1 MTESGFNTSK
11 PLSIS
16 MVLHR
21 SCLKNVRTTVES
33 LIIALQ
39 NANLSAVITMVDQ
52 SLDKQY
58 ASDINALCKAFSADP
73 RLTVELVVTPDNR
86 GYGAGHNR
94 ALLGSDSD
102 LHLILNPDVKLDPE
116 ALVRAN
122 ALFQHQP
129 GLVLLAPRSVDSSG
143 REDFIAKG
151 YPSVLVLAL
160 RAFAPNWLQ
169 GLFRNR
175 LAAYELQHLPTS
187 GRPQPVTL
195 VSGCCMWVRGDA
207 LRAVRGFNEDYF
219 LYFEDYDLSLRLA
232 EHGKVMRA
240 PNVLITH
247 FGGNAARKGFRHIG
261 WFAAGGWRFFSQWG
275 WKFF

>member
-1 MTESGFNTSK
+1 M
-11 PLSIS
+11 
-16 MVLHR
+16 
-21 SCLKNVRTTVES
+21 
-33 LIIALQ
+33 
-39 NANLSAVITMVDQ
+39 
-52 SLDKQY
+52 
-58 ASDINALCKAFSADP
+58 
-73 RLTVELVVTPDNR
+73 
-86 GYGAGHNR
+86 
-94 ALLGSDSD
+94 
-102 LHLILNPDVKLDPE
+102 
-116 ALVRAN
+116 
-122 ALFQHQP
+122 
-129 GLVLLAPRSVDSSG
+129 
-143 REDFIAKG
+143 
-151 YPSVLVLAL
+151 LVLAL

-187 GRPQPVTL
+187 GRPQAVTL